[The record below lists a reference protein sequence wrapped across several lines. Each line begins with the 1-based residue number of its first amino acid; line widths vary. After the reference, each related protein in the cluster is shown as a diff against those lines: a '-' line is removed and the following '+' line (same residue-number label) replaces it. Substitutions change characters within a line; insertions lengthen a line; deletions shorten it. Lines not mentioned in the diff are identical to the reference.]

1 MTSSKLLAVTY
12 DADDPGRAARFWA
25 GLLGREVIGDAFL
38 PGDDTQVGLR
48 FVASDPQQVVAKQQ
62 RNNYLHLHVTSDS
75 EDDQQRKVARA
86 LGLGGTHLDVG
97 QLPEEGHIV
106 LADSD
111 GNAFCVIEAGN
122 KFLAG
127 CGLLGEVACDGGRAV
142 GVFWSEALGW
152 PLVWDQDD
160 ETAIQSP
167 YGGTKIAWGGAPD
180 APKTTRNRE
189 RFELAVWGG
198 TLEAEVGRLTAL
210 GATVVETTGTGT
222 VTLADPGGNEF
233 TVTTP

>member
-1 MTSSKLLAVTY
+1 VTSSKLLAVTY
-12 DADDPGRAARFWA
+12 DADEPGRAAQFWA
-25 GLLGREVIGDAFL
+25 GLLGREMAGDAFL

-48 FVASDPQQVVAKQQ
+48 FVASDTKPQE
-62 RNNYLHLHVTSDS
+62 NNYLHLHVTSDS
-75 EDDQQRKVARA
+75 EDDQRQKVAQA

-106 LADSD
+106 LADPD

-167 YGGTKIAWGGAPD
+167 SGGTKIAWGGAPD
-180 APKTTRNRE
+180 APKTTRNRQ
-189 RFELAVWGG
+189 RFELVVSGG
-198 TLEAEVGRLTAL
+198 PQQAEIDRLTAL
-210 GATVVETTGTGT
+210 GATIVETAGDGT
-222 VTLADPGGNEF
+222 VTLTDPGGNEF
-233 TVTTP
+233 TVTAR

>member
-12 DADDPGRAARFWA
+12 DADEPGRAARFWA
-25 GLLGREVIGDAFL
+25 GLLGREVTGDGFL

-48 FVASDPQQVVAKQQ
+48 FVASDTKQQ
-62 RNNYLHLHVTSDS
+62 ENDYLHLHVTSDS
-75 EDDQQRKVARA
+75 EDDQQQKVAKA

-106 LADSD
+106 LADPD
-111 GNAFCVIEAGN
+111 GNAFCVIEPGN

-142 GVFWSEALGW
+142 GAFWSEALGW

-167 YGGTKIAWGGAPD
+167 HGGTKIAWGGAPD
-180 APKTTRNRE
+180 APKTTRNRQ
-189 RFELAVWGG
+189 RFELAVSGG
-198 TLEAEVGRLTAL
+198 PQQAEIDRLTAL
-210 GATVVETTGTGT
+210 GATILETAGTGT

-233 TVTTP
+233 TVTAR

>member
-1 MTSSKLLAVTY
+1 MTSSQLLAVTY
-12 DADDPGRAARFWA
+12 AADEPGRAARFWA
-25 GLLGREVIGDAFL
+25 GLLGREVAGDAFL
-38 PGDDTQVGLR
+38 PGDATQVGLR
-48 FVASDPQQVVAKQQ
+48 FVASDTKQQ
-62 RNNYLHLHVTSDS
+62 ENDYLHLHVTSDS
-75 EDDQQRKVARA
+75 EDDQQQKVAKA

-106 LADSD
+106 LADPD
-111 GNAFCVIEAGN
+111 GNAFCVIGPGS

-142 GVFWSEALGW
+142 GVFWSKALDW

-167 YGGTKIAWGGAPD
+167 HGGTKIAWGGAPD
-180 APKTTRNRE
+180 APKTTRNRQL
-189 RFELAVWGG
+189 FALAVTGG
-198 TLEAEVGRLTAL
+198 TPQTEIDRLTAL
-210 GATVVETTGTGT
+210 GATILETAEAGT

-233 TVTTP
+233 TVTAR